1 MLIKI
6 ADINDAIFIT
16 EILESAFQEFKEK
29 YTLQAFNATV
39 ISPEEVV
46 ERMKNGIVWIAKLK
60 DKPIGTVSGKIINQ
74 TFYIQGMAVLPNSR
88 GKRVGFSLL
97 KTIEE
102 YSKANNCAE
111 LLLSTT
117 PYLTKAIKLYKDFGF
132 KIINEAPYEFYGTPL
147 FNMKKEL

>member
-39 ISPEEVV
+39 ITPEEVV

-74 TFYIQGMAVLPNSR
+74 TFYIQGMAVLPKNR
-88 GKRVGFSLL
+88 GNRVGYSLL
-97 KTIEE
+97 KTVEQ
-102 YSKANNCAE
+102 YSEAKNCSE
-111 LLLSTT
+111 LLLNTT

-132 KIINEAPYEFYGTPL
+132 KIINEPPYEFYGTPL